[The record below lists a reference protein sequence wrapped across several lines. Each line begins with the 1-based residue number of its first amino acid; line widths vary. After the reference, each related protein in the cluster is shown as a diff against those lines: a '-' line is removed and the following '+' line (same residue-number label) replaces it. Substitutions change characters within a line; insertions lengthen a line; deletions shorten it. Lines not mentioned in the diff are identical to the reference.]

1 MPTVP
6 AARSPRTA
14 YLLCFVLLGISLSMV
29 GPAMTHLRARAGI
42 GIGAGGIILAGQGIG
57 YVVASLLAGRR
68 IDHHGAGHGLLL
80 RATGAAVLASALLQV
95 ARPLWAVT
103 VLFAVIGG
111 GGGAM
116 DVTCNTLLVWNE
128 PPGRIGS
135 ALNGLHLRF
144 GIGAIVAPLVVAASL
159 QLLQDLWLVT
169 VVLAAGWV
177 GIAWLLHGHATPVK
191 PVRGQH
197 PEHDRPHHTAPALLL
212 VLAAGFFALYV
223 GAEGTFGAWSTTY
236 GESLDLGWSS
246 APAVLTAVYWAG
258 FTLGRVAAVAV
269 TKRRP
274 VDPVLTVS
282 CGAATVAAVALA
294 LADGHPA
301 PTWVMVALLGFTL
314 GPQYATMLAVVDRR
328 AGLDGRSTSRLV
340 GAAGAG
346 GLVVPLAT
354 GAILDHVGVGTLPAV
369 VAVTIGGAWLLAV
382 AVVARHPM
390 APEA

>member
-1 MPTVP
+1 MPVT
-6 AARSPRTA
+6 RSPRTA

-29 GPAMTHLRARAGI
+29 GPAMTHLRERAHI
-42 GIGAGGIILAGQGIG
+42 GIGAGGIILAGQGVG
-57 YVVASLLAGRR
+57 YVMASLVAGRR

-80 RATGAAVLASALLQV
+80 RATGAAVIASALLQV

-103 VLFAVIGG
+103 LLFAVIGA

-128 PPGRIGS
+128 PPGSVGS

-144 GIGAIVAPLVVAASL
+144 GIGAILAPLVVATSL
-159 QLLQDLWLVT
+159 QVRHDLWLVT
-169 VVLAAGWV
+169 VVLAAGLA

-191 PVRGQH
+191 PVRGEH
-197 PEHDRPHHTAPALLL
+197 PDHHRPHHTAPVLLL
-212 VLAAGFFALYV
+212 VLAGGFFALYV

-236 GESLDLGWSS
+236 GESLDLGWRS
-246 APAVLTAVYWAG
+246 APALLTAVYWAG
-258 FTLGRVAAVAV
+258 FTLGRVVAVAV
-269 TKRRP
+269 TKRRS
-274 VDPVLTVS
+274 VDRVLTVS
-282 CGAATVAAVALA
+282 SAAATVAALA
-294 LADGHPA
+294 LAAADSHPA
-301 PTWVMVALLGFTL
+301 TTWVVVALLGFTL

-328 AGLDGRSTSRLV
+328 AGLDGRSTSLLV

-354 GAILDHVGVGTLPAV
+354 GAILDQAGVSTLPIV

-390 APEA
+390 APEG